1 MEILSRINII
11 GQHSD
16 NSEIKTNHKQPKKK
30 IKNKMTSSIEE
41 LKKNLKK
48 RDPNQPEFLQAAE
61 EVLDSLEPILKKNEK
76 YIKVLESLLEPE
88 RVIMFRVAWIDDSG
102 KTQINRGYR
111 VQFNSALG
119 PYKGGLRLH
128 PSVNLSILKFL
139 GFEQILK
146 NALTGLPL
154 GGGKG
159 GSDFDPKGKSD
170 NEVMTFCQSFMIE
183 LSKHIGPDTDIPAGD
198 IGVGGCEI
206 GYLFGQYKRLTNTFT
221 GTLTGKGLSF
231 GGSKLR
237 PQATGYGV
245 VYFANEVLTKKKDTL
260 KGKKCLISGSGNVA
274 QYCAEKLHQFGAIVL
289 TFSDSS
295 GTIYEPE
302 GFSKEQIEKI
312 MSLKNE
318 ERKRVKEYLN
328 FSKSAKYFDKKR
340 PWSIECDMAFPC
352 ATQNEIEKEDAEN
365 LVKGNCKFV
374 IEGANMPSTSES
386 IKIYNENKIVYVPG
400 KASNAGGVATS
411 GLEMSQNSMR
421 LKWTEEEVS
430 EKLHGIMKTIHSN
443 CYKASLEYGDEGNY
457 QLGANIAGFELVA
470 DAMLSEG
477 CV

>member
-1 MEILSRINII
+1 M
-11 GQHSD
+11 
-16 NSEIKTNHKQPKKK
+16 
-30 IKNKMTSSIEE
+30 EE
-41 LKKNLKK
+41 LKKNIKK

-61 EVLDSLEPILKKNEK
+61 EVLDSLGPMLEKNPKYLK
-76 YIKVLESLLEPE
+76 VVESLLEPE
-88 RVIMFRVAWIDDSG
+88 RVIMFRVAWLDDSG

-128 PSVNLSILKFL
+128 PTVNLSILKFL

-170 NEVMTFCQSFMIE
+170 NEVMRFCQSFMTE

-198 IGVGGCEI
+198 IGVGGREI

-221 GTLTGKGLSF
+221 GTLTGKGITF
-231 GGSKLR
+231 GGSLLR

-245 VYFANEVLTKKKDTL
+245 VYFANEVLNKKKESL
-260 KGKKCLISGSGNVA
+260 KGKRCLVSGSGNVA
-274 QYCAEKLHQFGAIVL
+274 QYCAEKLHQYGAIVL
-289 TFSDSS
+289 TFSDSN
-295 GTIYEPE
+295 GTVYEPE
-302 GFSKEQIEKI
+302 GFTKEQIEKVLEI
-312 MSLKNE
+312 KNQKR
-318 ERKRVKEYLN
+318 ERIKTYLD
-328 FSKSAKYFDKKR
+328 FSKTAKYFENKK
-340 PWSIECDMAFPC
+340 PWAVCECDMAFPC
-352 ATQNEIEKEDAEN
+352 ATQNEIQKEDAED
-365 LVKGNCKFV
+365 LVKGKCKYV

-386 IKIYNENKIVYVPG
+386 IKVYNENKIVYVPG

-421 LKWTEEEVS
+421 LHWTEEEVS
-430 EKLHGIMKTIHSN
+430 EKLHSIMKTIHSN
-443 CYKASLEYGDEGNY
+443 CYQASVKYGEEGNY
-457 QLGANIAGFELVA
+457 QLGANVAGFELVA
-470 DAMLSEG
+470 EAMISEG